1 MVFDETNKKGRL
13 VSVSLFAYLSAF
25 TGQQWSPDYAKR
37 IGEDYGQWGGIAIFG
52 GGAMWISLAS
62 VDSFN
67 RGALNAVADGGLF
80 LLPDALR
87 NIRKN
92 GGNVYFIYPAF
103 TFQ

>member
-1 MVFDETNKKGRL
+1 M
-13 VSVSLFAYLSAF
+13 
-25 TGQQWSPDYAKR
+25 
-37 IGEDYGQWGGIAIFG
+37 GGGLAVFG

-67 RGALNAVADGGLF
+67 RGALKAVADGGLF

>member
-1 MVFDETNKKGRL
+1 
-13 VSVSLFAYLSAF
+13 
-25 TGQQWSPDYAKR
+25 
-37 IGEDYGQWGGIAIFG
+37 
-52 GGAMWISLAS
+52 MWISLAS

-67 RGALNAVADGGLF
+67 RGALKAVADGGLF